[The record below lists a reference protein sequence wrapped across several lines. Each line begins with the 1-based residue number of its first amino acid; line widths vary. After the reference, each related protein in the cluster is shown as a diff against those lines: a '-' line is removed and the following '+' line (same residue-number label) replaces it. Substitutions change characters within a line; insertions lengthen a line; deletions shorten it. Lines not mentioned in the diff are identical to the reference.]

1 MIISNIRGELRTAI
15 ELLEKKAT
23 AAEKVVYKE
32 LVFLHNG
39 LTQVEGQIVVIS
51 LKAAKEYQ
59 KLLSAAKAEISEL
72 EAAIK
77 HSETHADAV
86 AKANSIEAKANAQHK
101 KDLSYINSLQGKGG
115 CALDGTPLDAGGVRK
130 PRIQFFHKKPAAV
143 SE

>member
-1 MIISNIRGELRTAI
+1 MILSNIRGELRTAI

-86 AKANSIEAKANAQHK
+86 AKANAEAQTQAAAQG
-101 KDLSYINSLQGKGG
+101 QPVP
-115 CALDGTPLDAGGVRK
+115 A
-130 PRIQFFHKKPAAV
+130 PAAPETPPETPIAAPAGAATAAP
-143 SE
+143 SA